1 MRISFSCSFEV
12 ELLVP
17 LNGAL
22 YLCRDIHLTSV
33 NIRAAAVDE
42 DRARDRWAWCAF
54 LPRGSGGLP
63 VTRQR
68 EHDSKKS
75 KIFNY
80 NLMSV
85 SSTKCCRLHF
95 TASYSFSFSH
105 LLMFS
110 CSKCYSS
117 LTASVTL
124 SIFICRSVIIWNRFS
139 RKSMNKMNINF

>member
-1 MRISFSCSFEV
+1 MRIFFSCSFEV
-12 ELLVP
+12 ELRVL

-22 YLCRDIHLTSV
+22 YLCRDIHLTCV
-33 NIRAAAVDE
+33 NIRAAGVDE

-54 LPRGSGGLP
+54 LPRGSAGLP

-68 EHDSKKS
+68 EHDSKKR
-75 KIFNY
+75 KIF

-85 SSTKCCRLHF
+85 SRTKCYRLHL
-95 TASYSFSFSH
+95 TESYSFSFSH
-105 LLMFS
+105 SLMFS
-110 CSKCYSS
+110 CLKCYSS
-117 LTASVTL
+117 LTASVIL